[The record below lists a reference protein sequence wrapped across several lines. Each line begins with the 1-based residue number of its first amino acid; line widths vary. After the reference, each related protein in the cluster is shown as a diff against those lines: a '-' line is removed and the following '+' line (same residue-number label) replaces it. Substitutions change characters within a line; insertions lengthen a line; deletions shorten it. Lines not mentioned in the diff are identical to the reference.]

1 MKNTIF
7 FFFLFFH
14 QVAFT
19 QFSNE
24 KVISDQTEE
33 PASIYA
39 TDIDGDGDMDVLSA
53 FPNVNK
59 VVWYTNDGS
68 GNFSEQ
74 RIITTEVDGVKSVYA
89 TDIDGD
95 GDMDVLSASRF
106 DNKIAW
112 YENLFVS
119 TTSLNDLSPNQ
130 IVSMRPNP
138 FGDFLTVKQEV
149 LYTDTPPILLIFN
162 SKGQQI
168 EAIILKDVTQQISTT
183 NLVSGLYFYQI
194 INENGQMFDRGK
206 IVKY

>member
-24 KVISDQTEE
+24 KIISNQAEE

-39 TDIDGDGDMDVLSA
+39 TDIDGDGDMD
-53 FPNVNK
+53 
-59 VVWYTNDGS
+59 
-68 GNFSEQ
+68 
-74 RIITTEVDGVKSVYA
+74 
-89 TDIDGD
+89 
-95 GDMDVLSASRF
+95 LSASRF